1 MNDKKYRNNV
11 GLWKIGHFVQNY
23 KILAKV
29 VNPNLL
35 AIVICFLAI
44 FYISSLNFAFGQDNV
59 SNKEGFVEIGKLL
72 QPRKQPSAVVL
83 DDGRIFIA
91 GGGDENNHSL
101 NTTEIFDPK
110 TGKSIYGPN
119 LGLDYFNH
127 PIFLYLL
134 NNGNVLIASSNSP
147 ADDYNQ
153 KIEIYNPNKN
163 IIENS
168 FDFKMELISFDGY
181 SYVLPINN
189 NEVLIIPKMFKFKNS
204 ILYNIKKNNISKKYV
219 KLFDDNDF
227 EKKFLT
233 RLTPQQYYVTKK
245 NNYFYLIDA
254 GDNII
259 KISDDFNNIEYK
271 KIKDKNSM
279 SQLVRAIFLKNKNII
294 VIFDHKSIY
303 YFDVKSETYQKII
316 NFGNNHYKTPF
327 RRLFEKSNGN
337 ILFFEFCHPGLYEY
351 IYEFDIEKKEIISKN
366 YHTPTRFSDIV
377 QSDKGDIYSIGGER
391 INEVFMH
398 HSLSNK
404 VYLLKQ

>member
-72 QPRKQPSAVVL
+72 QPRIRPSAVVL
-83 DDGRIFIA
+83 NDGRIFIV
-91 GGGDENNHSL
+91 GGDDENNHSL

-110 TGKSIYGPN
+110 TGKSVYGPN
-119 LGLDYFNH
+119 LANKDITFS
-127 PIFLYLL
+127 PFLYNL
-134 NNGNVLIASSNSP
+134 NNGKVLIVSSPSVG
-147 ADDYNQ
+147 YLS
-153 KIEIYNPNKN
+153 KIQIFNPKKN
-163 IIENS
+163 IIESTFNFEEEYARFS
-168 FDFKMELISFDGY
+168 KET
-181 SYVLPINN
+181 SYALQLNN
-189 NEVLIIPKMFKFKNS
+189 NEVLVFSRIGFSHGFNYKIKQNS
-204 ILYNIKKNNISKKYV
+204 ISPINKNIINTFEHYSKSVPIFIDKY
-219 KLFDDNDF
+219 
-227 EKKFLT
+227 
-233 RLTPQQYYVTKK
+233 
-245 NNYFYLIDA
+245 NNYFYFFGASFDIYKIQA
-254 GDNII
+254 DNLKNGYCI
-259 KISDDFNNIEYK
+259 KINEKAYDGFKSAIL
-271 KIKDKNSM
+271 IKS
-279 SQLVRAIFLKNKNII
+279 KNII
-294 VIFDHKSIY
+294 AMLNSKSLYLFDI
-303 YFDVKSETYQKII
+303 QKEKFEKIL
-316 NFGNNHYKTPF
+316 NFGENHYKKPF

-337 ILFFEFCHPGLYEY
+337 ILIFEYAANTFYDRV
-351 IYEFDIEKKEIISKN
+351 YEFDIEKKEIISKN